1 MCAVQHISVKL
12 RHESGCKQLY
22 SSFNNE
28 RQSIMSEMWLSYAN
42 QMLLHVRMCEVRIQR
57 TLQLANV
64 DLGC

>member
-1 MCAVQHISVKL
+1 MCAVQHVSVKL

-42 QMLLHVRMCEVRIQR
+42 QMLLHVRMVKYIS
-57 TLQLANV
+57 NV
-64 DLGC
+64 PCSWQM